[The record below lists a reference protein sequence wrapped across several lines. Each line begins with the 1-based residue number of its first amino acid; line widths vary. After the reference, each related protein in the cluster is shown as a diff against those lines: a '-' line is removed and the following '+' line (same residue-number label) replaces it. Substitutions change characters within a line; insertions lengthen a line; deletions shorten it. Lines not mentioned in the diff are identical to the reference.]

1 MHGGCRV
8 AARLSL
14 PTQYNIPQRKHQ
26 TRLGAHSHTHTYG
39 APSAR
44 FQLFEGS
51 RSDQGGVMS
60 ITENFYV
67 TFQDCKFLDNEADFG
82 AVIQVRPSPPRPRPF
97 FS

>member
-1 MHGGCRV
+1 MVDAGWRPGSVYQHSTTSRN
-8 AARLSL
+8 AS
-14 PTQYNIPQRKHQ
+14 
-26 TRLGAHSHTHTYG
+26 TRRASVLTHTHTHG

-82 AVIQVRPSPPRPRPF
+82 AVIQVRPRPPRPRPF